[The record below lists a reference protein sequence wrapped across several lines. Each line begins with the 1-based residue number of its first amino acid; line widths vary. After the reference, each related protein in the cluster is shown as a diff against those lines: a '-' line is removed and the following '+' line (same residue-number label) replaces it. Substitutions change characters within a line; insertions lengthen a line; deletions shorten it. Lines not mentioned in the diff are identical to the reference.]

1 MSIYV
6 LASFIPSVVLIE
18 SNSRNA
24 WLFFAASVLLGL
36 LLPVDK
42 LSLLLYYSFFGYY
55 GILKY
60 HLEGIKGKIPGFVLK
75 LMVFYSAV
83 TVNYYI
89 AGAFLPGYIS
99 EEISLAVLMIVA
111 TPFFFIYDYLY
122 TLAII
127 FYMKRI
133 GGKRLKG

>member
-6 LASFIPSVVLIE
+6 LASFVPSIVLIE
-18 SNSRNA
+18 SNSKNA
-24 WLFFAASVLLGL
+24 WLFYAASVLLGL

-60 HLEGIKGKIPGFVLK
+60 HLERIKGKLAGLILK
-75 LMVFYSAV
+75 LLVFYTAIAA
-83 TVNYYI
+83 NYYI
-89 AGAFLPGYIS
+89 AGAFLPGYVQKT
-99 EEISLAVLMIVA
+99 ISLAILMIVA

-122 TLAII
+122 TLAIV

-133 GGKRLKG
+133 GGSKLKG